1 MACVLASLLHG
12 AVCCFLLSAAHPCLL
27 CYRCRLLVVLC
38 LQSRALP
45 PRALRAAVESVAG
58 SRSAIDVQIEDRLL
72 SSLTH
77 GIVGAFSRYLDMPSG
92 LFRRQSLLRQL
103 DVQQQI
109 HNRAGDRCAW
119 VLELRYISTHDQLAR
134 RKKRVP

>member
-1 MACVLASLLHG
+1 MRTRIVTPRCCLLLPLVCSSSLLT
-12 AVCCFLLSAAHPCLL
+12 LL
-27 CYRCRLLVVLC
+27 CRLLVVLC

-109 HNRAGDRCAW
+109 HNGADGPIVCAS
-119 VLELRYISTHDQLAR
+119 R
-134 RKKRVP
+134 

>member
-12 AVCCFLLSAAHPCLL
+12 AVCCCLLSAAHPCLL

-109 HNRAGDRCAW
+109 RTD
-119 VLELRYISTHDQLAR
+119 
-134 RKKRVP
+134 